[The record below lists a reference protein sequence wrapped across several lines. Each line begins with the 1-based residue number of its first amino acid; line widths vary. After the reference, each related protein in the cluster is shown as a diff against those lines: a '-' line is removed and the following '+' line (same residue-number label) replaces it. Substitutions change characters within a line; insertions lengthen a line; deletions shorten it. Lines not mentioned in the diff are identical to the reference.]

1 MNEKVYK
8 TIGSAGAANLAV
20 GIVVLVC
27 GIVSGILLIVQGG
40 KLLKK
45 RKHVLI

>member
-8 TIGSAGAANLAV
+8 TMGSAGAVNLAV

>member
-8 TIGSAGAANLAV
+8 TMGSAGATNLSV